1 MSITRQTRV
10 FKSGNSWAVR
20 LPTGFRFNSD
30 IVYITRDDST
40 GTVTIS
46 ERPASAAWDAF
57 FQLRDETVAPPDFL
71 QERPLNRPE
80 DGGGIFDDWKE

>member
-20 LPTGFRFNSD
+20 LPAGFRFNSD

-40 GTVTIS
+40 GTIMIS
-46 ERPASAAWDAF
+46 ERPISPAWDAF
-57 FQLRDETVAPPDFL
+57 FKLRDETVVPADFL
-71 QERPLNRPE
+71 KERPLNSTGNS
-80 DGGGIFDDWKE
+80 DGIFDDWKE